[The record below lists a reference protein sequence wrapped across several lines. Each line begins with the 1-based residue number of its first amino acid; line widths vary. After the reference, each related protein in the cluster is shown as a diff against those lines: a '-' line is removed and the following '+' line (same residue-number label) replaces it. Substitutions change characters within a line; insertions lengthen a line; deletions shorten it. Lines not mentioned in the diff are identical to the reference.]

1 LYIRDPE
8 GIESNNNHI
17 KIASMK
23 FVVSST
29 GLLSHLTAISKV
41 ISSKSTMPILD
52 NFLFRI
58 TETGLTITASD
69 SESTLITTLE
79 LDNVEG
85 QGVIAIPAKLLIDTL
100 REFPE
105 QPLTFQ
111 IDGSSFGIQIFS
123 ENGKY
128 SIVGYDGEDY
138 PEVPVADEDAVT
150 TMAVSRQVLLKGIEK
165 TLFATADDELRPVMN
180 GIYIELTPDY
190 MSFVAS
196 DAHKLVRYRRTDAK
210 SEMNASFILPK
221 KPAALLR
228 SLLSREDNEVKLQFN
243 EKNAFFKMS
252 NYELIC
258 RLVEGNYPSYNS
270 VIPVNNPNSMVID
283 RLAFYN
289 TVKRVSVFANQASNL
304 VKLTIGG
311 NQLVV
316 SAQDIDFSISAVERL
331 SCEYEG
337 DDMEIGFKSTFLQEI
352 LSNLPSAD
360 IRLEMSDPSRA
371 GLLLPEEKEDENEDV
386 LMLLMP
392 MMINV

>member
-1 LYIRDPE
+1 
-8 GIESNNNHI
+8 
-17 KIASMK
+17 MK

-29 GLLSHLTAISKV
+29 ELLSHLTAISKV
-41 ISSKSTMPILD
+41 ISNKSTLPILD

-58 TETGLTITASD
+58 SETGLTITASD

-85 QGVIAIPAKLLIDTL
+85 NGLIAVPAKLLIDTL
-100 REFPE
+100 KEFPE

-111 IDGSSFGIQIFS
+111 IDTSTFGIQVFS

-138 PEVPVADEDAVT
+138 PETPVAEEDTVNNIL
-150 TMAVSRQVLLKGIEK
+150 VSRRVLLKGIEK

-180 GIYIELTPDY
+180 GIFIELTSEY

-210 SEMNASFILPK
+210 SEIISSFIFPK
-221 KPAALLR
+221 KPAGLLR
-228 SLLSREDNEVKLQFN
+228 NLLQREEFDVKLQFN
-243 EKNAFFKMS
+243 DRNAFFKMT
-252 NYELIC
+252 NYQLIC

-270 VIPVNNPNSMVID
+270 VIPLNNPNSMVID
-283 RLAFYN
+283 RMVFFN

-311 NQLVV
+311 NQVVV
-316 SAQDIDFSISAVERL
+316 SAQDIDFAISAVERL
-331 SCEYEG
+331 NCEYDG
-337 DDMEIGFKSTFLQEI
+337 DDIEIGFKSTFLQEI
-352 LSNLPSAD
+352 LSNLPSAA
-360 IRLEMSDPSRA
+360 IRLELSDPSRA
-371 GLLLPEEKEDENEDV
+371 GLLLPDEKEDENEDI